1 MTKAKSQK
9 IIKNTKQLQEVN
21 QPTAVANECVI
32 LANEND
38 VLLVEDVQ
46 RILRIGRNKAYELV
60 SSGRIKSIKIGTK
73 RIIPKTCLIEFLK
86 NTS

>member
-1 MTKAKSQK
+1 M
-9 IIKNTKQLQEVN
+9 NKQS
-21 QPTAVANECVI
+21 TVI
-32 LANEND
+32 VKEHTMLANEND

-73 RIIPKTCLIEFLK
+73 IIIPKTCLIEFLR